1 MLYFYHPCV
10 KPSHQG
16 TVAKSCSQQQVKI
29 GEMWTKWLT
38 NFVICDLSRAN
49 GSTSSVWWLIL
60 QIIPKEFK
68 KSHCVV
74 VSLQPSET
82 RLRWP
87 LTCIRPS
94 FPVAG
99 YMVQQRNVKCHG
111 AKLLYDCRS
120 CCFFIKTEM
129 FGKYIYTIWNYKFI
143 PRNCRCNHMSLSLKQ
158 IQFYS
163 AIVYI

>member
-1 MLYFYHPCV
+1 MGTHSFLLEGSRLVLYFYHPCV

-38 NFVICDLSRAN
+38 NFVICDLSCAN
-49 GSTSSVWWLIL
+49 GSTSFVWWLIL

-74 VSLQPSET
+74 VSLQPSEP
-82 RLRWP
+82 RLLWP

-94 FPVAG
+94 FPLAG
-99 YMVQQRNVKCHG
+99 YLVQQRNVKNHG

-120 CCFFIKTEM
+120 YCFLLSFDWNVWQIYLYNLKLQI
-129 FGKYIYTIWNYKFI
+129 YISEL
-143 PRNCRCNHMSLSLKQ
+143 PL
-158 IQFYS
+158 
-163 AIVYI
+163 